1 MSSRKHRKA
10 TGDSA
15 RKSQPAAPRQ
25 EAQQPEARAPQF
37 ANQIGLAGSANPAVQ
52 AVQLQRLGTQ
62 SPSRAGRAARQL
74 QRAYG
79 NRYMAQVAQQAR
91 AGAGSSPIV
100 QPKLAVTPPNDQ
112 YEDEADRVAG
122 QVMRALDTPQ
132 PDTYEDEADRP
143 AGQVMRALDASDPD
157 KYEDEAD
164 RPAGQVMRKDVSAA
178 APAAGIAVPSGVEAA
193 IEGARRGG
201 QPLPDGTRAAM
212 ESALGADFGGVRV
225 HTDRESGAL
234 NEALS
239 ARAFTTGQDIFF
251 KQGEYAPGSAE
262 GQRLLAHE
270 LTHVVQQRQVRLKP
284 ALQGKG
290 VPINGGALQRDIDL
304 PRAVGQGLIQ
314 RALSYATPANPNGK
328 TQLDADVK
336 AKVKAVTRFQQG
348 EAISNAPGAASSTAS
363 FTNANDSDQ
372 LENVDIR
379 WGAKKLGTFKPIG
392 KPSSGA
398 SGAVSFDPGV
408 KMHLV
413 NSFLHPDANSWAENW
428 VWGHGEL
435 NHAHERDIE
444 SVSKDYHPSFAKYTL
459 TSGKPI
465 YALSYRTEV
474 VANATP
480 TAKTADDLAA
490 DIAAKIN
497 NYVPL
502 NFTGVQP
509 ADVKANVTINGQGL
523 TAYHGRWQTAIT
535 NTVASK
541 VTSFARIY
549 GVDGTGDVESED
561 VTLGPGSA
569 EVKAPVQYNIVL
581 LTDLAQWFSDQGIF
595 QAPVGRSKRGATGS
609 GGSGPRKGKTSS

>member
-10 TGDSA
+10 LDDSA
-15 RKSQPAAPRQ
+15 RKSQPMAPRQ
-25 EAQQPEARAPQF
+25 EAQQPEARAPRV
-37 ANQIGLAGSANPAVQ
+37 ANQIGLAGSANPAAQ
-52 AVQLQRLGTQ
+52 AVQLQRLGSQ

-122 QVMRALDTPQ
+122 QVMRQ
-132 PDTYEDEADRP
+132 ISSP
-143 AGQVMRALDASDPD
+143 AVQRALDASEPD

-164 RPAGQVMRKDVSAA
+164 RVAGQVMRKDVSAA

-193 IEGARRGG
+193 IEGARGGG
-201 QPLPDGTRAAM
+201 QPLPEETRATM

-225 HTDRESGAL
+225 HSDRESGAL

-270 LTHVVQQRQVRLKP
+270 LTHVVQQRQSRVKP
-284 ALQGKG
+284 ALQSKG
-290 VPINGGALQRDIDL
+290 VPINGSALQRDIDL
-304 PRAVGQGLIQ
+304 PRAAGQGLIQ
-314 RALSYATPANPNGK
+314 RALGYATPANPNGK

-336 AKVKAVTRFQQG
+336 AKVKTVTRFQQG
-348 EAISNAPGAASSTAS
+348 EAVSNAPGAASSTAN

-372 LENVDIR
+372 LENVDIK
-379 WGAKKLGTFKPIG
+379 WGDKKLGTFKPIG

-428 VWGHGEL
+428 VWGHGDL
-435 NHAHERDIE
+435 NHAHDRDIE
-444 SVSKDYHPSFAKYTL
+444 SVAKDYHPSFAKYTL

-474 VANATP
+474 AANATP
-480 TAKTADDLAA
+480 TAKTADDLAT
-490 DIAAKIN
+490 DIATKIN

-509 ADVKANVTINGQGL
+509 ADVKANVTINGQAL
-523 TAYHGRWQTAIT
+523 TAYHGRWHTAIA

-541 VTSFARIY
+541 VTSYARIY

-595 QAPVGRSKRGATGS
+595 QAPVGRSKRGTTGS
-609 GGSGPRKGKTSS
+609 GGSSPKKGKTSS